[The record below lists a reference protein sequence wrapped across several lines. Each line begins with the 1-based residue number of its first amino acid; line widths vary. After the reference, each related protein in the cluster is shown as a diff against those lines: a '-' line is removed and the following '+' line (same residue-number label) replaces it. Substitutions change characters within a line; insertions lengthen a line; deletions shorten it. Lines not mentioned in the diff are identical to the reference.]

1 LALRRPERE
10 LKVFVRDW
18 LTDSGV
24 RNGFA
29 DLPHMYDCDMWK
41 IGAAHRL
48 ALGMAAGLISSCV
61 SPAVAAV
68 HRSNKWRTPWSSPHT
83 TA

>member
-1 LALRRPERE
+1 LR
-10 LKVFVRDW
+10 VFVRDW
-18 LTDSGV
+18 LTDSRA

-48 ALGMAAGLISSCV
+48 ALGMGGGADLV
-61 SPAVAAV
+61 LRQP
-68 HRSNKWRTPWSSPHT
+68 RRRRRPQEE
-83 TA
+83 